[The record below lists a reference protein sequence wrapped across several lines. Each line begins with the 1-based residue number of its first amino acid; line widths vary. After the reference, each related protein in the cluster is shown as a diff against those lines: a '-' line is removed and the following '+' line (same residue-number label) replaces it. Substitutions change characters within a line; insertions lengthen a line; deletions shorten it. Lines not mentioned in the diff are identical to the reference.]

1 MVSSKK
7 TSWDLTVPSLIVLQ
21 WSHAKGALLSWRSDP
36 FWENWIVGWV
46 LAPPHWPMQP
56 PMPCAQTCPTQV
68 PARPMVA
75 IGIGLTLLWV
85 TLWECGRFQLL
96 WIVAPSTSKSFA
108 TDFFN
113 MQMTKKKHRKANS
126 LWSNADMPDG
136 AVIHPNL
143 CFLWVKFWCDG
154 LAT

>member
-96 WIVAPSTSKSFA
+96 WIVDPSTYKSFA

-113 MQMTKKKHRKANS
+113 MQMTKKSTGRQTAY
-126 LWSNADMPDG
+126 DQMPTCQTAQSYIRTFAFYEWNFG
-136 AVIHPNL
+136 VT
-143 CFLWVKFWCDG
+143 V
-154 LAT
+154 